1 MRERLGM
8 RMLLTVTLLSL
19 LFQLGLS
26 VEPVTSI
33 HQDGY
38 CAMRGQCGS
47 KGFVQLNC
55 PYNGPAVEPET
66 ERFRNML
73 VDTCGAKFADS
84 KVCCDENQLVD
95 LADQVKKAER
105 IISACPACW
114 ANFLQFFCSFTCSPN
129 QSSFVNVTR
138 TQQSSSSGKD
148 IVTQLDF
155 WVGDGFGNDFYNS
168 CKDIKFGSSNGYAMD
183 FIGGGADNWHDMV
196 SYMGKE
202 RPLLGSPFQIDF
214 PPVENHVPRDGLVR
228 YDEEG
233 KHCNDTDT
241 KYRCSCVDCEATCP
255 TLPPT
260 KGEQPKCYVGA
271 LRCWSFSMLIVYI
284 VAALGIFAVAAMK
297 NGWEPEWISKVTK
310 RRWLQDNEDRG
321 LYERVALAD
330 HEDETLLDPDHT
342 PRKYWLNSV
351 LQNWFF
357 KLGLFCAHHPWV
369 TILAGITGVTI
380 CSAGWARFRVERNPI
395 NLWVSPTSEALAQKN
410 YFDENFSPFYRTT
423 QLFFI
428 DESNNDGSSVISAD
442 HLQSLFKV
450 ESEIKNLKSEPN
462 GYTLNDLCLKP
473 TGDACIV
480 QSVTGYWQGD
490 IDNFDPDTYD
500 TYLQECA
507 TQPSLC
513 LPDFQQPLKP
523 QMILGGYPKK
533 EYLSA
538 KAMIVTFV
546 LNNYLDQEKIKMAEE
561 WEKTLLVNVLQ
572 KLESRSEWE
581 NVRVSYSTES
591 SLETELNESSNTD
604 ARTVIISYLVMFLYA
619 SLALGKIS
627 SLNPRRM
634 LVDSKFSLGICGIL
648 IVIFSV
654 MASVGIF
661 SFTGKKI
668 TLIIAEV
675 IPFLVLAV
683 GVDNIFILCHE
694 FERRKQIA
702 DIDETIEE
710 RAAKTLGKMGPSI
723 LLSSI
728 SETVAFGLGAVV
740 TMPAVSSFAIV
751 AALAVFIDFVLQAT
765 CFVSCMVLDAH
776 RAESDRVDCI
786 PCVQVAAPPAEEK
799 EGILQTVTRKYYT
812 PFVLNQ
818 NVRYGICIIFLGMF
832 AFSLSLLPKL
842 PLGLNQRIA
851 LPTDSYLVQYFN
863 DLESY
868 FDVGPPV
875 YFVVKSSNLTQRDE
889 QLKVCGRF
897 STCEQNSLANVL
909 EQERKRPSISYIAE
923 PTSNWLD
930 DFLHWLSPD
939 VGCCRFKKGRL
950 TSISHTALS
959 QEPPYYSIL
968 TKPLPPLCG
977 EWDDEEDCDD
987 CMPDWSVDMKSLP
1000 QGEQFMDYFN
1010 LWIKQLPNEDCPL
1023 GGKAAYADAVVSDE
1037 PAETIKTSHF
1047 RTFHTP
1053 LRTQDDFIAA
1063 YASARRIAEGLSAEH
1078 GIEVFPYSLFYVFF
1092 EQYSYIVSMALQLL
1106 GLAIGSIFIVTSA
1119 ILGSLRSG
1127 LIVMAI
1133 VTMILVNVVGIMTL
1147 WDVSL
1152 NAVSLVNLVI
1162 CVGISVEFCCHVAR
1176 AFSVG
1181 TGSRHER
1188 AVKSLVDVGSSVFS
1202 GITLTKFAGILVLA
1216 FTKSKIFEVY
1226 YFRMYLAIVVA
1237 GALHGLV
1244 LLPVVLSMIGGDGF
1258 ELSSG
1263 FDEDG
1268 FAWGRSSGT
1277 HGRSLLVEDP
1287 DDEDQLID
1295 DDGQAL
1301 GTRRGN

>member
-1 MRERLGM
+1 MREWSRL
-8 RMLLTVTLLSL
+8 TASTLLL
-19 LFQLGLS
+19 CFFLFNLS
-26 VEPVTSI
+26 YALEPITPI

-66 ERFRNML
+66 DSFKKLL
-73 VDTCGAKFADS
+73 VDTCGAKYADS
-84 KVCCDENQLVD
+84 KVCCDESQLVD
-95 LADQVKKAER
+95 LVDQVKKAER

-114 ANFLQFFCSFTCSPN
+114 SNFLQFFCSFTCSPD

-138 TQQSSSSGKD
+138 TQTSSSSGKD

-155 WVGDGFGNDFYNS
+155 WVGDGFGDDFFNS
-168 CKDIKFGSSNGYAMD
+168 CKDIKFGSSNGFAMD

-214 PPVENHVPRDGLVR
+214 PPVENHAPRDGLVR
-228 YDEEG
+228 YDEDG
-233 KHCNDTDT
+233 RHCNDTDT

-260 KGEQPKCYVGA
+260 RGEQPACYVGL
-271 LRCWSFSMLIVYI
+271 LRCWSFSLLLIYI
-284 VAALGIFAVAAMK
+284 FLAGCILFVAALR
-297 NGWEPEWISKVTK
+297 NGWNPEWLSKLTK
-310 RRWLQDNEDRG
+310 RQWLQDGEPQG

-330 HEDETLLDPDHT
+330 HEDDTLLDPDHT

-357 KLGLFCAHHPWV
+357 KQGLFCAHHPWI
-369 TILAGITGVTI
+369 TIFSGLVMVTI
-380 CSAGWARFRVERNPI
+380 CSAGWSRFRVERNPI
-395 NLWVSPTSEALAQKN
+395 NLWVSPDSEALAQKQ
-410 YFDENFSPFYRTT
+410 YFDENFSPFYRTA
-423 QLFFI
+423 QLFLI
-428 DESNNDGSSVISAD
+428 DDSASVISSDNLLA
-442 HLQSLFKV
+442 LFDV
-450 ESEIKNLKSEPN
+450 EKEIRHLKSEPN
-462 GYTLNDLCLKP
+462 NYTLNDLCLKP
-473 TGDACIV
+473 TGEACVV
-480 QSVTGYWQGD
+480 QSVTGYWEGD
-490 IDNFDPDTYD
+490 VDNFDPETYEE
-500 TYLQECA
+500 YLQDCA

-523 QMILGGYPKK
+523 QMILGGY
-533 EYLSA
+533 ENNQYLTS

-546 LNNYLDQEKIKMAEE
+546 LNNYVDEDKIKMAEE
-561 WEKTLLVNVLQ
+561 WEKTLLRNVLT
-572 KLESRSEWE
+572 KLGSRPEWKD
-581 NVRVSYSTES
+581 VRVSYSTES

-604 ARTVIISYLVMFLYA
+604 ARTVIISYVVMFIYA
-619 SLALGKIS
+619 SIALGRFS
-627 SLNPRRM
+627 SFNIRRIV
-634 LVDSKFSLGICGIL
+634 VDSKFSLGVCGIL
-648 IVIFSV
+648 IVVFSV

-694 FERRKQIA
+694 FERRKQNA

-728 SETVAFGLGAVV
+728 SETLAFGLGAIV

-751 AALAVFIDFVLQAT
+751 ASLAVFIDFILQVT

-776 RAESDRVDCI
+776 RAEADRVDCI
-786 PCVQVAAPPAEEK
+786 PCIQVSAPHTEEK
-799 EGILQTVTRKYYT
+799 EGLLQTLTRKYYT
-812 PFVLNQ
+812 PFILNS
-818 NVRYGICIIFLGMF
+818 NVRYGICIIFLGIF
-832 AFSLSLLPKL
+832 ACSLALLPQL

-863 DLESY
+863 DLDSY

-875 YFVVKSSNLTQRDE
+875 YFVVKDANVTGRED

-897 STCEQNSLANVL
+897 STCHEHSLANIL
-909 EQERKRPSISYIAE
+909 EQERKRPAVSYIAE

-930 DFLHWLSPD
+930 DLLHWLNPD
-939 VGCCRFKKGRL
+939 VECCRLKKKRR
-950 TSISHTALS
+950 ALQDNITPVRRAPS
-959 QEPPYYSIL
+959 N
-968 TKPLPPLCG
+968 PLALPALCG
-977 EWDDEEDCDD
+977 EWDDEDDCEDCK
-987 CMPDWSVDMKSLP
+987 PDWSIDMKSLP
-1000 QGEQFMDYFN
+1000 EGEEFLNYFD
-1010 LWIKQLPNEDCPL
+1010 LWISQNPSEDCPL
-1023 GGKAAYADAVVSDE
+1023 GGKAAYADAVVLDS
-1037 PAETIKTSHF
+1037 AHSNIKTSHF
-1047 RTFHTP
+1047 RSFHTP
-1053 LRTQDDFIAA
+1053 LRSQEDFIAA
-1063 YASARRIAEGLSAEH
+1063 YASARRIAEDISKEH

-1092 EQYSYIVSMALQLL
+1092 EQYTYIVKMALELL
-1106 GLAIGSIFIVTSA
+1106 GLAIVSIFLVTAA
-1119 ILGSLRSG
+1119 ILGSVRSA
-1127 LIVMAI
+1127 LIVMVMVI
-1133 VTMILVNVVGIMTL
+1133 MILVNVVGIMTL
-1147 WDVSL
+1147 WGVSL

-1176 AFSVG
+1176 AFSAG
-1181 TGSRHER
+1181 TGSRLER
-1188 AVKSLVDVGSSVFS
+1188 ATKSLVDVGSSVFS

-1258 ELSSG
+1258 DLSAG

-1268 FAWGRSSGT
+1268 FAWGTGFSSSGR
-1277 HGRSLLVEDP
+1277 GRILLVED
-1287 DDEDQLID
+1287 DDDQLID
-1295 DDGQAL
+1295 DDGQVL
-1301 GTRRGN
+1301 DQRRGH